1 MNDSTHF
8 IDVVA
13 GIIYNPSKTALLL
26 ALRKP
31 EQHQGNCWEF
41 PGGKIE
47 ANETIAHALHRELR
61 EELGISTVHVNPYCK
76 IEHRYVDKAVRLHFW
91 QVMEFTGAP
100 VGRENQQLRWVL
112 IEELSELSFP
122 EANKPVVAR
131 LLQAESTYD

>member
-1 MNDSTHF
+1 MTDSTRF

-13 GIIYNPSKTALLL
+13 GIINNPLKTSLLL

-47 ANETIAHALHRELR
+47 ANETIAHALHRELH
-61 EELGISTVHVNPYCK
+61 EELGISTVYVSPYCK
-76 IEHRYVDKAVRLHFW
+76 IEHRYADKAVRLHFW
-91 QVMEFTGAP
+91 QVTEFTGDP
-100 VGRENQQLRWVL
+100 VGQENQQLRWVP

-131 LLQAESTYD
+131 LLQAESTFD